1 MAVALA
7 AALSWGTGDFFGGL
21 AARRG
26 RVLAVAFTS
35 QTAGLLVALV
45 IAPLLGGE
53 PTRADLAW
61 GFLAGFFGGFGLL
74 TLYEGMA
81 VVAPVAALGTAV
93 FPAAVGFASGDR
105 LTGLEMSGVV
115 VALFA
120 IWLLSQTPDDELRG
134 TVTASVFS
142 GLLAGVGFGGLLIGL
157 AQLTDDAGFLPL
169 IPTRLAGALVLVALA
184 GARRRTLRVPTRTLT
199 TVIASGA
206 FAVIGNGLFIVA
218 AQEGPLALLGV
229 VASLFPAATVIL
241 ARAVLHERLPP
252 VRVAGLSV
260 AAVAV
265 AMISAG

>member
-1 MAVALA
+1 M
-7 AALSWGTGDFFGGL
+7 
-21 AARRG
+21 
-26 RVLAVAFTS
+26 AFTS

-74 TLYEGMA
+74 TLYEGMAVSRMA

-169 IPTRLAGALVLVALA
+169 IPTRLAGALVLAALA

-206 FAVIGNGLFIVA
+206 LAVIGNGLFIVA